1 MSLTLFCTSSSVTS
15 TAVQCSSSRGRWLVP
30 FSVTQGWSCNNTY
43 TQKYHSY
50 RIQTPTVA
58 VQSSFLLGH
67 LYLRDGDSSFWVFIQ
82 HVLDQLPQFLT
93 YRWPAKKVPQTNVV
107 LTFFHLA
114 IYQEGKCWV
123 DFFFFFFSK
132 QIFLPVRHKLIILWY
147 SRGSA
152 ILSGA
157 MPQLMLLTLRR
168 WLISQ
173 EWRNKTSQNAFS
185 CYSGVNSTEQ
195 EVSDCH
201 YPPSLTIQMLFCRF
215 KKVFLFF
222 LLWKQSHLLPNALL
236 RNT

>member
-1 MSLTLFCTSSSVTS
+1 MKLQISCVGLSSSPALTTVERLVMSLTLFCTSSSVTS

-30 FSVTQGWSCNNTY
+30 FSVTQEWSCNNTY

-82 HVLDQLPQFLT
+82 HLLDQLSQFLT

-123 DFFFFFFSK
+123 DFFFFFFK
-132 QIFLPVRHKLIILWY
+132 ADIFTCQTQIDYI
-147 SRGSA
+147 
-152 ILSGA
+152 
-157 MPQLMLLTLRR
+157 M
-168 WLISQ
+168 
-173 EWRNKTSQNAFS
+173 
-185 CYSGVNSTEQ
+185 
-195 EVSDCH
+195 
-201 YPPSLTIQMLFCRF
+201 IQQR
-215 KKVFLFF
+215 
-222 LLWKQSHLLPNALL
+222 Q
-236 RNT
+236 RNTFWSNATVNVINSSTVIN